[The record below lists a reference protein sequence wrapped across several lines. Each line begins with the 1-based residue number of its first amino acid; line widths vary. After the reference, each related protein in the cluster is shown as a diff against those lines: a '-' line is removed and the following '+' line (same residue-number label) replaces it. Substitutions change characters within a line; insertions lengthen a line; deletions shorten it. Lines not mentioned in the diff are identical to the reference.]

1 MLPLLL
7 SAALLAGIDYTRGV
21 GEKDKPAL
29 AVAAEARSKWLV
41 AEVLYV
47 DSPKLESGQGYLA
60 TAAVELVSPW
70 KLLAGARYSYREG
83 GPWHKQTLW
92 GRAGIRVGSYTL
104 LAEHAFNSPNQEIK
118 LEGRMRLFSRPLA
131 AEFRMF
137 VLFHSTGR
145 GAGWSLL
152 LGKEI

>member
-7 SAALLAGIDYTRGV
+7 SATLLAGLDYTRGV
-21 GEKDKPAL
+21 GEQQKPSLAL
-29 AVAAEARSKWLV
+29 AAGARSSWSGV
-41 AEVLYV
+41 EALYV
-47 DSPKLESGQGYLA
+47 RAAKEETGQGYLA
-60 TAAVELVSPW
+60 TAAVELLGPW
-70 KLLAGARYSYREG
+70 KLLAGVRYSFRDG
-83 GPWHKQTLW
+83 GPWQKQTLW
-92 GRAGIRVGSYTL
+92 GRAGIRSGDYTL
-104 LAEHAFNSPNQEIK
+104 LAEHAFSSPNQENK